1 MAQKVK
7 ELDSYTEYSVS
18 GTGIH
23 VLVWGRL
30 PWKKCDGD
38 KIEMYDRS
46 RFLVMTGNRVPG
58 TPTEIRDAQ
67 DTIDAIHLE
76 VFGAPEQISGKT
88 ALQQNQQLNPNP
100 NNSYSQRRGK
110 GEIKKEEGEGGPA
123 ADLTQNEWA
132 RINDLRDR
140 LPKFAS
146 TWASARATSL
156 WPFVDGRNSPSEYEA
171 SIAFFLIWDG
181 WSEQSVMDAICC
193 WRRQCGLK
201 APVHYSRYAITIG
214 KAVAM
219 VTPRSKGLGYTRK
232 ELKGAWKHGY
242 TRDHILSCIIE
253 TPRTPK
259 QIAEYTG
266 ITQATVYVVL
276 GRLRKDGM
284 VIRDNHT
291 YLCAPTAVP
300 WYLQN
305 IPEDAGEPT
314 SEEMEAEYEA
324 WVAAGGL
331 DAVEEEILPPLDAPA
346 AAGVNPWS
354 DWDAFLAAEELEPEP
369 VLVAADVLM
378 DLTGEFSAMYQPGL
392 VDPYKYK
399 GMDEEEGFRPP
410 DIAHYRAD
418 MAAWEVKWKKETR
431 DCAREAR
438 KHGNGAAQLKR
449 RKLDKVYA
457 NRFMPSALDLELR
470 RINEMPLPPINERDI
485 PF

>member
-266 ITQATVYVVL
+266 ITEATVYVVL

-305 IPEDAGEPT
+305 IPEDAGED
-314 SEEMEAEYEA
+314 SGEELITPEDARVDLDALEAEYA
-324 WVAAGGL
+324 AAVAAGMFEE
-331 DAVEEEILPPLDAPA
+331 AVEEEIEAPLGFAPA
-346 AAGVNPWS
+346 AAVYIKPTLP
-354 DWDAFLAAEELEPEP
+354 DFDDYVEPE
-369 VLVAADVLM
+369 LVTVEPAPIEYPAYDERDFGTYASRAAALAEWEVHWKQENRDRLREFRKRPNYNSLAELKREAKAKKLAKGYASRLLPTAVDLEFRRLM
-378 DLTGEFSAMYQPGL
+378 AMS
-392 VDPYKYK
+392 
-399 GMDEEEGFRPP
+399 RPP
-410 DIAHYRAD
+410 PDED
-418 MAAWEVKWKKETR
+418 T
-431 DCAREAR
+431 
-438 KHGNGAAQLKR
+438 N
-449 RKLDKVYA
+449 
-457 NRFMPSALDLELR
+457 
-470 RINEMPLPPINERDI
+470 